1 MAREAGPDSAIQG
14 AMHSFVSCGSCR
26 TDEGLVG
33 EAMEEEEEEEAE
45 EAEEEEEWKGRGQDT
60 IQQEV
65 RLS

>member
-33 EAMEEEEEEEAE
+33 EAMEEEEEEE
-45 EAEEEEEWKGRGQDT
+45 WKGRGQDT